1 MKRRDGAPA
10 GPAGRRQFVTSQA
23 FLTLLD
29 PVDEPARP
37 EEGRGPSWR
46 GQQQQQKKKINL
58 IARVT
63 EPVATQEPDRR
74 QSD

>member
-37 EEGRGPSWR
+37 EEGRGSSWA
-46 GQQQQQKKKINL
+46 GQQKKKNQFDSSGYRASGHTRARQTAERL
-58 IARVT
+58 I
-63 EPVATQEPDRR
+63 
-74 QSD
+74 